1 MGSDF
6 IINIVLGFIFFL
18 IYFYTLVFINSN
30 VDSIIQ
36 KSTIQERSAKKF
48 VFYWFLYL
56 ILSEGFATVLYSSED
71 YY

>member
-30 VDSIIQ
+30 VDSII
-36 KSTIQERSAKKF
+36 
-48 VFYWFLYL
+48 
-56 ILSEGFATVLYSSED
+56 
-71 YY
+71 